1 MIINTVCFTVSTL
14 LTNKAFN
21 TNGGSRRFSFQEF
34 NESMN
39 PPQNQIDIKMENFFS
54 LKWKNFQPNV
64 TKSFQRLRHEK
75 DYSDVTLIGD
85 DFQPLWAHKVVLSSS
100 SEYFKNVLYS
110 TINHSNPV
118 LCMEGYSKGDLTN
131 VLDYI
136 YIGELQIPQEDL
148 DTFLTVAERLKL
160 DGLAGKETKI
170 DEKDNILSTVSLA
183 ELLSDPYPLE
193 MKQKQPKPYSK
204 KGLENKMVVIK
215 SGELSDQELNEK
227 LDELSTLD
235 TSGMYICNFCSKR
248 TTKSHIREHV
258 EIHVDGLQFPCN
270 LCEKSYRSRNALR
283 NHNNRDHR
291 SKTTLDLDHRS
302 KTTKIRSI
310 YIKLLKFYFL
320 NNEKGVIFFRSRQ

>member
-1 MIINTVCFTVSTL
+1 
-14 LTNKAFN
+14 
-21 TNGGSRRFSFQEF
+21 
-34 NESMN
+34 MN

-136 YIGELQIPQEDL
+136 YNGELQIHQEDL

-204 KGLENKMVVIK
+204 KGLENKMVVIQ
-215 SGELSDQELNEK
+215 SGELNEGELKEKLNE
-227 LDELSTLD
+227 LITLD
-235 TSGMYICNFCSKR
+235 TFGKYTCNFCSKSGL
-248 TTKSHIREHV
+248 KHHMREHV
-258 EIHVDGLQFPCN
+258 EIHVDGLTFPCKF
-270 LCEKSYRSRNALR
+270 CDKTYRSRGSLR
-283 NHNNRDHR
+283 AHASREHR
-291 SKTTLDLDHRS
+291 SKT
-302 KTTKIRSI
+302 
-310 YIKLLKFYFL
+310 
-320 NNEKGVIFFRSRQ
+320 N